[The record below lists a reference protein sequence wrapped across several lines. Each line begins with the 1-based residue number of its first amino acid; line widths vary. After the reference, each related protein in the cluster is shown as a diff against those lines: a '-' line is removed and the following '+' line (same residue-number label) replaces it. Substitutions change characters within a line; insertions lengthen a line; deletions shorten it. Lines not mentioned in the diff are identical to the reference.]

1 MKDWVAVRD
10 KTLGVFYVQHRRE
23 RDILLEVL
31 QNTGVPPKSIT
42 EKYFKD
48 EHEAKYWCED
58 MNDISKLLNEITNDG
73 V

>member
-1 MKDWVAVRD
+1 
-10 KTLGVFYVQHRRE
+10 
-23 RDILLEVL
+23 LEVL